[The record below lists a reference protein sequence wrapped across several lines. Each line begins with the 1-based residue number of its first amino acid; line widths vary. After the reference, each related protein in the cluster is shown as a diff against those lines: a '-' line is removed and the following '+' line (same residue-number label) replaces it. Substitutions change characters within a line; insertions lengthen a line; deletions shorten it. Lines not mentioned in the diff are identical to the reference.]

1 MNLQFS
7 GKELTAII
15 KLSASMMAAD
25 GKIDENETSSLALEM
40 IRFGVNQEQL
50 ASFIFVANNMQAIEA
65 ISIVS
70 NLGDEGK
77 KYVAAFLGYLMTVDG
92 NVDNEE
98 MKLWRFISTMCN
110 LPSMNIAQAIQIIKE
125 L

>member
-15 KLSASMMAAD
+15 KLAASMIAAD
-25 GKIDENETSSLALEM
+25 GKVNENETSSLALEM

-50 ASFIFVANNMQAIEA
+50 AGFIFVANNMQPIEA

-70 NLGDEGK
+70 NIGDEGK

-92 NVDNEE
+92 NVDSEE

-110 LPSMNIAQAIQIIKE
+110 LPTMNIAQAIKIIKE

>member
-1 MNLQFS
+1 MSLQFS

-25 GKIDENETSSLALEM
+25 GRIDDNETSSLALEM

-50 ASFIFVANNMQAIEA
+50 ANFIFVANNMQAIEA

-92 NVDNEE
+92 NVDDEE

-110 LPSMNIAQAIQIIKE
+110 LPSMNIAQAIKIIKE

>member
-1 MNLQFS
+1 MSLQFS

-25 GKIDENETSSLALEM
+25 GRIDDNETSSLALEM

-50 ASFIFVANNMQAIEA
+50 ANFIFVANNMQAIEA

-70 NLGDEGK
+70 NLGDKGK

-92 NVDNEE
+92 NVDDEE

-110 LPSMNIAQAIQIIKE
+110 LPSMNIAQAIKIIKE